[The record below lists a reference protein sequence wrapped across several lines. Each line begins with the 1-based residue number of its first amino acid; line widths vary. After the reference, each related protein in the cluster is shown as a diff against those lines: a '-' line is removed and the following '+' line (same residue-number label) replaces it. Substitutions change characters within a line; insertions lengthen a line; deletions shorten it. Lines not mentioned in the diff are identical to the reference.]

1 MKKKILERTKEYIH
15 YFTEEIWVVEHEELS
30 KTRSFLIRQIK
41 ILILAIKGFSKDRI
55 QLRASSL
62 TLYTLLSVVPIVS
75 LIFAI
80 AKGFGIESIIQQE
93 LINSF
98 QGQEEVLNWIIEYAN
113 NFLENTKSGYLA
125 GVGIVILIWSVI
137 QVLGNI
143 ESAFNRIWQIK
154 KPRSYVRKFTDYLTV
169 ILVAPVFMVLAS
181 TLTVSL
187 SGIFDR
193 ISDTYP
199 ILGHLNFII
208 GSLPFVII
216 WFLFAF
222 VYMVMPNTKVNF
234 KSAFI
239 AGLIAGTLFQFTQW
253 GYIYFQIG
261 VSKYGAVYGSL
272 AALPLFIIWMQMS
285 WLIVLLGAE
294 ISFANQNVNLYEY
307 ESDSLLLS
315 PRLKKILTFMVAN
328 LVVKNFEEGK
338 DPLSSTEISRKLKI
352 PVRLVREIVDG
363 LVKVKIFS
371 ELVSEDEKERS
382 YQPAIDINKITF
394 GMIKYRLEDMGS
406 HHIQPLKSKEYQQ
419 ILKMMDEAQALLE
432 NSDKNLLI
440 KDL

>member
-1 MKKKILERTKEYIH
+1 MKNKLLERIKEYIQ

-30 KTRSFLIRQIK
+30 KTKSFFIRQVK
-41 ILILAIKGFSKDRI
+41 IFILAIKGFSKDRI
-55 QLRASSL
+55 QLRASAL

-80 AKGFGIESIIQQE
+80 AKGFGIESLIQQE
-93 LINSF
+93 LIHSF

-125 GVGIVILIWSVI
+125 GIGIVILIWSVI

-181 TLTVSL
+181 TLTVSI
-187 SGIFDR
+187 SGALTRF
-193 ISDTYP
+193 SEAYP
-199 ILGHLNFII
+199 ILEHLSFIV
-208 GSLPFVII
+208 GALPFVIV

-222 VYMVMPNTKVNF
+222 IYMVMPNTKVHF

-253 GYIYFQIG
+253 AYIYFQIG

-272 AALPLFIIWMQMS
+272 AALPLFIIWMQVS

-315 PRLKKILTFMVAN
+315 PRLKKILTFLVAN
-328 LVVKNFEEGK
+328 LVVQNFKEGGE
-338 DPLSSTEISRKLKI
+338 PLTSTEISRKLKI
-352 PVRLVREIVDG
+352 PVRLVREIVDA
-363 LVKVKIFS
+363 LVNVKIFS
-371 ELVSEDEKERS
+371 ELILEDQKERA
-382 YQPAIDINKITF
+382 YQPAIDIHKITF

-406 HHIQPLKSKEYQQ
+406 HHIQPLKSKEYQR
-419 ILKMMDEAQALLE
+419 ILKMMDEAQELLE

>member
-93 LINSF
+93 LIDSF

-199 ILGHLNFII
+199 ILGHLNFIV

-371 ELVSEDEKERS
+371 ELVSEDEKERA

>member
-1 MKKKILERTKEYIH
+1 MKNKLLERIKEYIH

-30 KTRSFLIRQIK
+30 KTKSFFIRQVK
-41 ILILAIKGFSKDRI
+41 IFILAIKGFSKDRI
-55 QLRASSL
+55 QLRASAL
-62 TLYTLLSVVPIVS
+62 TLYTLLSVVPVVS

-93 LINSF
+93 LIHSF

-125 GVGIVILIWSVI
+125 GIGIVILIWSVI

-154 KPRSYVRKFTDYLTV
+154 KSRSYVRKFTDYLTV

-181 TLTVSL
+181 TLTVSI
-187 SGIFDR
+187 SGALNR
-193 ISDTYP
+193 ISEAYP
-199 ILGHLNFII
+199 ILEHLSFII
-208 GSLPFVII
+208 GALPFVIV

-222 VYMVMPNTKVNF
+222 IYMVMPNTKVHF

-239 AGLIAGTLFQFTQW
+239 AGLIAGTMFQFTQW

-272 AALPLFIIWMQMS
+272 AALPLFIIWMQIS

-328 LVVKNFEEGK
+328 LVVQNFEEGEE
-338 DPLSSTEISRKLKI
+338 PLTSTEISRKLKI
-352 PVRLVREIVDG
+352 PVRLVREIVDA
-363 LVKVKIFS
+363 LVNVKIFS
-371 ELVSEDEKERS
+371 ELILEDQKERA
-382 YQPAIDINKITF
+382 YQPAIDIHKITF

-406 HHIQPLKSKEYQQ
+406 HHIQPLKSKEYKR
-419 ILKMMDEAQALLE
+419 ILQMMDEAQELLE

>member
-1 MKKKILERTKEYIH
+1 MKNKLLERIKEYIQ

-30 KTRSFLIRQIK
+30 KTKSFFIRQVK
-41 ILILAIKGFSKDRI
+41 IFILAIKGFSQDRI
-55 QLRASSL
+55 QLRASAL

-80 AKGFGIESIIQQE
+80 AKGFGIESLIQQE
-93 LINSF
+93 LIHSF

-125 GVGIVILIWSVI
+125 GIGIVILIWSVI

-181 TLTVSL
+181 TLTVSI
-187 SGIFDR
+187 SGALTRF
-193 ISDTYP
+193 SEAYP
-199 ILGHLNFII
+199 ILEHLSFIV
-208 GSLPFVII
+208 GSLPFVIV

-222 VYMVMPNTKVNF
+222 IYMVMPNTKVHF

-253 GYIYFQIG
+253 AYIYFQIG

-272 AALPLFIIWMQMS
+272 AALPLFIIWMQVS

-315 PRLKKILTFMVAN
+315 PRLKKILTFLVAN
-328 LVVKNFEEGK
+328 LVVQNFKEGGE
-338 DPLSSTEISRKLKI
+338 PLTSTEISRKLKI
-352 PVRLVREIVDG
+352 PVRLVREIVDA
-363 LVKVKIFS
+363 LVNVKIFS
-371 ELVSEDEKERS
+371 ELILEDQKERA
-382 YQPAIDINKITF
+382 YQPAIDIHKITF

-406 HHIQPLKSKEYQQ
+406 HHIQPLKSKEYQR
-419 ILKMMDEAQALLE
+419 ILKMMDEAQELLE

>member
-93 LINSF
+93 LIDSF

-199 ILGHLNFII
+199 ILGHLNFIV

-363 LVKVKIFS
+363 LVNVKIFS

-406 HHIQPLKSKEYQQ
+406 HHIQPLKNKEYQQ

>member
-1 MKKKILERTKEYIH
+1 MKNKILERVKEYIH
-15 YFTEEIWVVEHEELS
+15 YFTEEIWVIEHEELS
-30 KTRSFLIRQIK
+30 KTKSFLIRQIK
-41 ILILAIKGFSKDRI
+41 IFILAIKGFSRDRI
-55 QLRASSL
+55 QLRASAL
-62 TLYTLLSVVPIVS
+62 TLYTLLSVVPVVS

-80 AKGFGIESIIQQE
+80 AKGFSIKTLIQQE
-93 LINSF
+93 LIHSF

-125 GVGIVILIWSVI
+125 GIGIVILIWSVI

-181 TLTVSL
+181 TLTVSI
-187 SGIFDR
+187 SGAFAR
-193 ISDTYP
+193 VSDAYP
-199 ILGHLNFII
+199 ILGHLNFIV
-208 GSLPFVII
+208 GSLPFVIV

-222 VYMVMPNTKVNF
+222 IYMVMPNTKVHF

-239 AGLIAGTLFQFTQW
+239 AGLIAGTLFQLTQW

-272 AALPLFIIWMQMS
+272 AALPLFIIWMQLS

-315 PRLKKILTFMVAN
+315 PKLKKILTFLVAN

-338 DPLSSTEISRKLKI
+338 EPMTSTEISQKLKI
-352 PVRLVREIVDG
+352 PVRLVREIVDS
-363 LVKVKIFS
+363 LVNVKIFS
-371 ELVSEDEKERS
+371 ELLSEDEKERA
-382 YQPAIDINKITF
+382 YQPAIDIHKITF
-394 GMIKYRLEDMGS
+394 GLIKYKLEDLGS
-406 HHIQPLKSKEYQQ
+406 HHIQPLKSKEYKR
-419 ILKMMDEAQALLE
+419 IIKMMEDAQELLE

-440 KDL
+440 KDI

>member
-55 QLRASSL
+55 QLRASAL

-113 NFLENTKSGYLA
+113 SFLENTKSGYLA

-199 ILGHLNFII
+199 ILGHLNFIV

-363 LVKVKIFS
+363 LVNVKIFS

-406 HHIQPLKSKEYQQ
+406 HHIQPLKNKEYQQ

>member
-1 MKKKILERTKEYIH
+1 
-15 YFTEEIWVVEHEELS
+15 
-30 KTRSFLIRQIK
+30 
-41 ILILAIKGFSKDRI
+41 
-55 QLRASSL
+55 LRASAL

-80 AKGFGIESIIQQE
+80 AKGFGIESLIQQE
-93 LINSF
+93 LIHSF

-125 GVGIVILIWSVI
+125 GIGIVILIWSVI

-181 TLTVSL
+181 TLTVSI
-187 SGIFDR
+187 SGALTRF
-193 ISDTYP
+193 SEAYP
-199 ILGHLNFII
+199 ILEHLSFIV
-208 GSLPFVII
+208 GSLPFVIV

-222 VYMVMPNTKVNF
+222 IYMVMPNTKVHF

-253 GYIYFQIG
+253 AYIYFQIG

-272 AALPLFIIWMQMS
+272 AALPLFIIWMQVS

-315 PRLKKILTFMVAN
+315 PRLKKILTFLVAN
-328 LVVKNFEEGK
+328 LVVQNFKEGGE
-338 DPLSSTEISRKLKI
+338 PLTSTEISRKLKI
-352 PVRLVREIVDG
+352 PVRLVREIVDA
-363 LVKVKIFS
+363 LVNVKIFS
-371 ELVSEDEKERS
+371 ELILEDQKERA
-382 YQPAIDINKITF
+382 YQPAIDIHKITF

-406 HHIQPLKSKEYQQ
+406 HHIQPLKSKEYQR
-419 ILKMMDEAQALLE
+419 ILKMMDEAQELLE